1 MTDANTKRVN
11 LIDVRIS
18 FAQGLFEAKPGA
30 DGGEPKFSSSF
41 IFPKDHPVVAALSS
55 MVIQVA
61 NEKWGVKAGEVLKQ
75 LKAADRLPVHDGDA
89 KATIPGYAGNL
100 FLNASNKVK
109 PLVVDANPAHQLT
122 AMDGK
127 PYSGSYVNAIVEIW
141 AQDNKFGKR
150 INASLAGVQFV
161 RDGER
166 LSGGGTASP
175 NDFAPLPGSETNT
188 APAAAP
194 ADPAALFS

>member
-1 MTDANTKRVN
+1 MANTTDRRVN
-11 LIDVRIS
+11 LMDVRIS
-18 FAQGLFEAKPGA
+18 FAQGLFEAKAGA
-30 DGGEPKFSSSF
+30 DGGEPKFNSAF
-41 IFPKDHPVVAALSS
+41 IFPKSHPAVALLSAMVV
-55 MVIQVA
+55 QVA
-61 NEKWGVKAGEVLKQ
+61 TEKWGAKATEVLTQ
-75 LKAADRLPVHDGDA
+75 LKASDKLPVHDGDA
-89 KATIPGYAGNL
+89 KASTPGYAGNL

-109 PLVVDANPAHQLT
+109 PLVVDTNPAKQLT

-150 INASLAGVQFV
+150 INASLSGVQFV

-166 LSGGGTASP
+166 LAGGGVAQPT
-175 NDFAPLPGSETNT
+175 DFGVLPGAESVAAT
-188 APAAAP
+188 APA